1 MNLKFSNAKVHR
13 TKLIYSKSNLEFD
26 NQGNG
31 DEILKTMMF
40 LRNHMEGKFPGGQ
53 NA

>member
-1 MNLKFSNAKVHR
+1 MNLKLSKAKLQR
-13 TKLIYSKSNLEFD
+13 TKLIYNNSNLKFD